1 LIMASERSGLTVLSD
16 AIPSL
21 FLLALAACTEDD
33 LREVLSRV
41 DEGKRRQFFSAFEI
55 HNERARSFR
64 LLVHSLASASE
75 PRREYAGHFLGS
87 SVGGAIKSSLATAE
101 TSSFGAS
108 SDLLTPLV
116 DELGVS
122 PVRLGLVE
130 LASEG
135 GKAGPVA
142 GALLLCDGRF
152 KLPGWPPIGVSGDEL
167 LRELEAEGGLL
178 SPLLRLPVEGQ
189 PNWYEADDRFVADIM
204 TADPI
209 LDSRDEDGADGSD
222 GLLNRLIGALDESLA
237 EASEAAVRVAVAVR
251 DGAPPAPH
259 DLGRV
264 VAFGR
269 RFVVASSVAD
279 LAREVAGL
287 DEDDTPKSL
296 ESLRGTAEELV
307 EFQIS
312 QARQTRLRRIG
323 QSLAGPPGLA
333 GAIAEVQMSAERLA
347 GSPESEP
354 VLRDGLLALADLI
367 ELAPEDGA
375 WQAIDEA
382 EREARSDLPDN
393 WGPMIVAA
401 VQGRLRLDGVVA
413 PSQPAPV
420 AAPTRPASPA
430 APAAPATVDAD
441 PTPRPH
447 LNAVSDD
454 GGQEEQSPS
463 RDDVGLPPS
472 GDDSDGEETV
482 DITEPVPHQRPR
494 PGAWRSKPSAAPWVS
509 NRTPSR

>member
-1 LIMASERSGLTVLSD
+1 MASERSGLTVLSD

-41 DEGKRRQFFSAFEI
+41 DEGKRRQFFSSFEI

-75 PRREYAGHFLGS
+75 LRREYAGHFLGS
-87 SVGGAIKSSLATAE
+87 SVGGAIKGSLASAE
-101 TSSFGAS
+101 PSSFSAS
-108 SDLLTPLV
+108 SELLTPLV
-116 DELGVS
+116 NELGVS

-135 GKAGPVA
+135 GRVGPVA

-152 KLPGWPPIGVSGDEL
+152 KLPGWPAIGVAGDEL
-167 LRELEAEGGLL
+167 LRELEAEGDLL

-204 TADPI
+204 AADPI
-209 LDSRDEDGADGSD
+209 LDSREEDGADGAD

-251 DGAPPAPH
+251 DGSAPAPD

-279 LAREVAGL
+279 LARKVAGL
-287 DEDDTPKSL
+287 ADDGAPKSL

-307 EFQIS
+307 EFQIIL
-312 QARQTRLRRIG
+312 ARQTRLRRIG
-323 QSLAGPPGLA
+323 QSLDGPPALA
-333 GAIAEVQMSAERLA
+333 GAIAEVQACAERLA
-347 GSPESEP
+347 SSPESETA
-354 VLRDGLLALADLI
+354 LRDGLLALADLI
-367 ELAPEDGA
+367 ELATEDGA
-375 WQAIDEA
+375 WQAIDDA
-382 EREARSDLPDN
+382 EREARSGLPDN

-401 VQGRLRLDGVVA
+401 VQGRLRLEGIAA
-413 PSQPAPV
+413 PSPAPPVATRKEPVPV
-420 AAPTRPASPA
+420 AARKEPAPD
-430 APAAPATVDAD
+430 DAD
-441 PTPRPH
+441 ATPRPH

-454 GGQEEQSPS
+454 GGQDEPPDARAQVGPPSPS
-463 RDDVGLPPS
+463 
-472 GDDSDGEETV
+472 DDSDSEETV